1 MHDQALMRDLMGRIV
16 GLAEDEGATGVTRI
30 AVRLGA
36 LSHLTPEH
44 FLQHFED
51 AARGT
56 VAEGAAVEATLDDNT
71 AGVNAQGV
79 LLESV
84 ELELGSKREAEA

>member
-1 MHDQALMRDLMGRIV
+1 MHERALMRDVIRRV
-16 GLAEDEGATGVTRI
+16 EDVAAAEGSARVTRI

-36 LSHLTPEH
+36 LSHFTADH
-44 FLQHFED
+44 FREHFED

-56 VAEGAAVEATLDDNT
+56 VAESAIVEAVVEDDV
-71 AGVNAQGV
+71 ANARARDV

-84 ELELGSKREAEA
+84 EVEL